1 MRGVASSK
9 PCPPAVRP
17 ERINRRDEAMIVLG
31 ADTHKRSHTIAA
43 VAAVSGELLGE
54 QTVQVGRRGF
64 GALLRWARG
73 LDGDRV
79 WALEDCRQICGSLE
93 RFLIERGERVVRIPT
108 HLAAKARRSARQ
120 RGKSDP
126 IDALNVAR
134 AALQEGLD
142 AFPAAQ
148 LDGPELDLR
157 LLVDHRERLVRH
169 RVELNSTLLWQLHD
183 LWPELQLPGGA
194 LFSKKWSTRIA
205 RRLARAQQTM
215 RVRIARDELRRLRE
229 LTGAINQLEHEITA
243 LVGQIAPQ
251 LLAEPGF
258 GPLIAAK
265 LVGEI
270 AGAQRFATAAKLA
283 RAAGVAPIPASSG
296 NTQRQR
302 LDQGGNRQINAAL
315 HRVIVTR
322 ARCYPETR
330 DYIERRGREGKT
342 TRESIR
348 CLKRYLARRVWRL
361 LQPPLTDQ
369 DISLPT
375 INFLR

>member
-1 MRGVASSK
+1 
-9 PCPPAVRP
+9 
-17 ERINRRDEAMIVLG
+17 MIVLG
-31 ADTHKRSHTIAA
+31 ADTHKRSHTVAA
-43 VAAVSGELLGE
+43 VAAGTGELLGE
-54 QTVQVGRRGF
+54 QTVAVGRRGF
-64 GALLRWARG
+64 DALLQWARG
-73 LDGDRV
+73 LDEDRV
-79 WALEDCRQICGSLE
+79 WALEDCRHVSGSLE
-93 RFLIERGERVVRIPT
+93 RFLIERGERVLRIPT
-108 HLAAKARRSARQ
+108 HLTAAARKSARQ

-126 IDALNVAR
+126 IDALTVAR
-134 AALQEGLD
+134 AALREGVD
-142 AFPAAQ
+142 AFPAAH

-169 RVELNSTLLWQLHD
+169 RVELNSTLLWHLHD
-183 LWPELQLPGGA
+183 LWPELELPGGA

-205 RRLARAQQTM
+205 RRLAHAEPTM

-229 LTGAINQLEHEITA
+229 LTGAIKQLEREITV

-302 LDQGGNRQINAAL
+302 LDRGGNRQINAAL

-322 ARCYPETR
+322 ARCHPETR
-330 DYIERRGREGKT
+330 NYIARRRSEGKS
-342 TRESIR
+342 TREAIR

-361 LQPPLTDQ
+361 LQPPTPSRNLS
-369 DISLPT
+369 IS
-375 INFLR
+375 